1 MIDQIHQTII
11 LATDVERSVAFYRD
25 GLGLPLRFVTAEW
38 AEFQLASGSLTLRK
52 ADGPMPERA
61 AWGAGQVT
69 LGFEVADLTAVAAR
83 LQAGGAEFN
92 LPPTVQPEAGGMMAL
107 VCDPD
112 GVPIMLY
119 QSAEAQTPA

>member
-11 LATDVERSVAFYRD
+11 LAADIERSVAFYRD
-25 GLGLPLRFVTAEW
+25 GVGLTLRFATPEW

-52 ADGPMPERA
+52 AEGPTPDRA

-69 LGFEVADLTAVAAR
+69 LGFEVTDMETVAAR
-83 LQAGGAEFN
+83 IQAGGAQFN

-119 QSAEAQTPA
+119 QPAEVGSPA

>member
-11 LATDVERSVAFYRD
+11 LAADIERSVAFYRD
-25 GLGLPLRFVTAEW
+25 GLGLSLRFATPEW
-38 AEFQLASGSLTLRK
+38 AEFQLSSGSLTLRK
-52 ADGPMPERA
+52 AEGPIPDRS

-69 LGFEVADLTAVAAR
+69 LGFEVTDMATVAAR
-83 LQAGGAEFN
+83 IQAGGAQFN
-92 LPPTVQPEAGGMMAL
+92 LPPTIQPEAGGMMAL

-119 QSAEAQTPA
+119 QPAEVGSST